1 MNSSTKKRNILSPR
15 EFALRMLRYFLISS
29 SLLAF
34 SLLIGVLG
42 YHVIAD
48 LSWIDSLYNA
58 SMILTGMGPVDL
70 MKTDNAKL
78 FGSFYAIYSGVAFLS
93 TVAIFFSPIAH
104 RLLHVLHVEEDE
116 EDEVSHPKHHHNV

>member
-1 MNSSTKKRNILSPR
+1 MKSSTKKRNILSPR

-42 YHVIAD
+42 YHMIAD
-48 LSWIDSLYNA
+48 LNWIDSLYNA

-116 EDEVSHPKHHHNV
+116 EDEITHTKHHHNA